1 MLVVYFGYITCVCV
15 YFVKENSSS
24 NRFLFGE
31 FELSF
36 LGLCLQSKSSVY
48 IMYLGRNH
56 SVGKIG
62 QKWQKSAKNDEFRND
77 STRKKVVV

>member
-1 MLVVYFGYITCVCV
+1 MYV

-56 SVGKIG
+56 SVGH
-62 QKWQKSAKNDEFRND
+62 WAKNG
-77 STRKKVVV
+77 KKVQKNMSVGTIPRGKK

>member
-1 MLVVYFGYITCVCV
+1 MIIFSGSVASLSNCVSCIFWLYYMYV

-56 SVGKIG
+56 SVGQIG
-62 QKWQKSAKNDEFRND
+62 
-77 STRKKVVV
+77 